1 MTHKKRVFATFAR
14 LATKARI
21 TTGQMCPLKQLCAP
35 RHGGRG
41 DNINGPG
48 SRKILVLH
56 IADPDKSTYLPT
68 TCTDCKHCTNILQ
81 YLLSSSSSP
90 GRQSVRDSE
99 IWYVDICQRLGVAHV
114 QVQNI
119 TGITNGTKSCIVQFA
134 LPQEP
139 HRHCSHEDR
148 SGVSRPVA
156 PPKKNSPTKKSSHQ
170 FWTKQ
175 SNDWT

>member
-1 MTHKKRVFATFAR
+1 MTRKKECNYDICLTHDKSAYYHRSNVPPQTAVCLSAM
-14 LATKARI
+14 AAVAI
-21 TTGQMCPLKQLCAP
+21 TIMD
-35 RHGGRG
+35 R
-41 DNINGPG
+41 D
-48 SRKILVLH
+48 LVRLH
-56 IADPDKSTYLPT
+56 IADPDKSTNLPT
-68 TCTDCKHCTNILQ
+68 TCRDCKHCINILQ
-81 YLLSSSSSP
+81 HLLSSSSSP
-90 GRQSVRDSE
+90 GRQSVRDSAE
-99 IWYVDICQRLGVAHV
+99 TWYVDICQRLGVAHV